1 MNSILNSVMSPLDK
15 SNCNYFYLLSLFGF
29 ITFLLTIFKFIFKQ
43 NKNKFNVAVIGYL
56 IFAQLI
62 MYYVNRLLYS
72 MCVKSL

>member
-1 MNSILNSVMSPLDK
+1 MNSILDYVMSPLDK

-29 ITFLLTIFKFIFKQ
+29 ITFLFATFKFIFKK
-43 NKNKFNVAVIGYL
+43 NKKKFNVVVITYL
-56 IFAQLI
+56 IITPLV

>member
-1 MNSILNSVMSPLDK
+1 MDSILNYIMSPLDK

-29 ITFLLTIFKFIFKQ
+29 ITFLFAIFKFIFK
-43 NKNKFNVAVIGYL
+43 KNKKRFNVSVITYL
-56 IFAQLI
+56 TFAPLI